1 MCYRS
6 PRDEYLVAYQ
16 KHHRR
21 GIHVWEV
28 RCSAHRNHTIQGL
41 VRCVVGGLVRKYN
54 VWRDMVTKVL

>member
-1 MCYRS
+1 MVYCSELCVNIVTRS
-6 PRDEYLVAYQ
+6 PRDEYLVTYE

-41 VRCVVGGLVRKYN
+41 VRYSFLKCS
-54 VWRDMVTKVL
+54 